1 MRCLSWSIFG
11 LVFSISTSHG
21 ITLSKLK
28 KYHNKVYCNWLH
40 CLLLALLNIK
50 WILEYIF
57 HLKLAI
63 RCHCHQLWISTSCSE
78 CIMISLKPIILWKM
92 MCHVILREKNLVQ
105 SFQINK
111 LNSFK
116 NVFTSPMMQFNLYLI
131 PIHSFD
137 IITVNR
143 LLQLLTVYLVIVLL
157 HFYFSEHKKI
167 VVS

>member
-50 WILEYIF
+50 WILEYVSFKISHSIVIVINF
-57 HLKLAI
+57 ECRL
-63 RCHCHQLWISTSCSE
+63 STSCSE

-92 MCHVILREKNLVQ
+92 MCNVILREKNLVQ
-105 SFQINK
+105 LFQINK

-116 NVFTSPMMQFNLYLI
+116 NLFTSKMMQFNLYLI
-131 PIHSFD
+131 PIHFFD

-143 LLQLLTVYLVIVLL
+143 LLQ
-157 HFYFSEHKKI
+157 
-167 VVS
+167 